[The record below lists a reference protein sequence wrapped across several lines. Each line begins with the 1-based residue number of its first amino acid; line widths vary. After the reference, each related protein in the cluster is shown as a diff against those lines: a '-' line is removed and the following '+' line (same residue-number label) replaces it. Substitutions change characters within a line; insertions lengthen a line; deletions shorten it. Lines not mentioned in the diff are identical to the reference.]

1 MAEALTNQAYEYLY
15 RKIVSCEYLPGQELN
30 EKQLLEETSF
40 GRTPLREA
48 LLMLQAENL
57 IDIFPRKGMRIT
69 PFTEKSIDDL
79 YQTRKLIEPTVCR
92 KYISMYSK
100 SRLLEYLK
108 QFEKAAA
115 GPDYDEFQIDT
126 SFHSYLVDI
135 TGNEILINLYQSV
148 MIQLN
153 IADDYFKAA
162 EQARESQKQRDD
174 MEKES
179 YSLKHDLVTM
189 QMKLENLERKLQE
202 AEQKQKQAEEELL
215 KIKAVRTASAASA
228 HGNNQ
233 NFFSGNNG
241 HR

>member
-92 KYISMYSK
+92 KYISMYSM

-148 MIQLN
+148 MIQQMRL
-153 IADDYFKAA
+153 AVYAALKDDQNRVDNL
-162 EQARESQKQRDD
+162 EQHRAIIDALLRENEDAVQDAIILHINHSLIK
-174 MEKES
+174 
-179 YSLKHDLVTM
+179 SLKM
-189 QMKLENLERKLQE
+189 MEND
-202 AEQKQKQAEEELL
+202 
-215 KIKAVRTASAASA
+215 
-228 HGNNQ
+228 N
-233 NFFSGNNG
+233 
-241 HR
+241 

>member
-92 KYISMYSK
+92 KYITMYSK
-100 SRLLEYLK
+100 SKLLEFLK
-108 QFEKAAA
+108 QFERAEK
-115 GPDYDEFQIDT
+115 GSDYDESQIDT
-126 SFHSYLVDI
+126 SFHSYLIGI
-135 TGNEILINLYQSV
+135 TENNILISLYQSV
-148 MIQLN
+148 MIQQMRLAVYAALN
-153 IADDYFKAA
+153 DDQNRVGNLDQHRAIIDA
-162 EQARESQKQRDD
+162 LLRENEEDVQDAIVLHINHSLIK
-174 MEKES
+174 
-179 YSLKHDLVTM
+179 SLKM
-189 QMKLENLERKLQE
+189 MK
-202 AEQKQKQAEEELL
+202 
-215 KIKAVRTASAASA
+215 TDD
-228 HGNNQ
+228 
-233 NFFSGNNG
+233 
-241 HR
+241 

>member
-92 KYISMYSK
+92 KYITMYSK
-100 SRLLEYLK
+100 SKLLEFLK
-108 QFEKAAA
+108 QFERAEK
-115 GPDYDEFQIDT
+115 GSDYDEFQIDT
-126 SFHSYLVDI
+126 SFHSYLIGI
-135 TGNEILINLYQSV
+135 TENNILINLYQSV
-148 MIQLN
+148 MIQQMRL
-153 IADDYFKAA
+153 AVYAALSDDQNRVGNLDQHRAIIDA
-162 EQARESQKQRDD
+162 LLRENEEDVQDAIVLHINHSLIK
-174 MEKES
+174 
-179 YSLKHDLVTM
+179 SLKM
-189 QMKLENLERKLQE
+189 MK
-202 AEQKQKQAEEELL
+202 
-215 KIKAVRTASAASA
+215 TDD
-228 HGNNQ
+228 
-233 NFFSGNNG
+233 
-241 HR
+241 

>member
-148 MIQLN
+148 MIQQMRL
-153 IADDYFKAA
+153 AVYAALKDD
-162 EQARESQKQRDD
+162 QNRVD
-174 MEKES
+174 
-179 YSLKHDLVTM
+179 
-189 QMKLENLERKLQE
+189 NLEQHR
-202 AEQKQKQAEEELL
+202 AIIDALL
-215 KIKAVRTASAASA
+215 RENEDAVQDAILLHNNHTRIKTLKMMETDTSR
-228 HGNNQ
+228 
-233 NFFSGNNG
+233 
-241 HR
+241 

>member
-148 MIQLN
+148 MIQQMRL
-153 IADDYFKAA
+153 AVYAALKDDQNRVDNL
-162 EQARESQKQRDD
+162 EQHRAIIDALLRENEDAVQDAIILHINHSLIK
-174 MEKES
+174 
-179 YSLKHDLVTM
+179 SLKMMEID
-189 QMKLENLERKLQE
+189 N
-202 AEQKQKQAEEELL
+202 
-215 KIKAVRTASAASA
+215 
-228 HGNNQ
+228 
-233 NFFSGNNG
+233 
-241 HR
+241 

>member
-92 KYISMYSK
+92 KYITMYSK
-100 SRLLEYLK
+100 SKLLEFLK
-108 QFEKAAA
+108 QFERAEK
-115 GPDYDEFQIDT
+115 GSDYDEFQIDT
-126 SFHSYLVDI
+126 AFHSYLIGI
-135 TGNEILINLYQSV
+135 TENHILINLYQSV
-148 MIQLN
+148 MIQQMRLAVYAALN
-153 IADDYFKAA
+153 DDQNRVGNLDQHRAIIDA
-162 EQARESQKQRDD
+162 LLRENEEDVQDAIVLHINHSLIK
-174 MEKES
+174 
-179 YSLKHDLVTM
+179 SLKM
-189 QMKLENLERKLQE
+189 MK
-202 AEQKQKQAEEELL
+202 
-215 KIKAVRTASAASA
+215 IDD
-228 HGNNQ
+228 
-233 NFFSGNNG
+233 
-241 HR
+241 

>member
-92 KYISMYSK
+92 KYITMYSK
-100 SRLLEYLK
+100 SKLLEFLK
-108 QFEKAAA
+108 QFERAEK
-115 GPDYDEFQIDT
+115 GSDYDEFQIDT
-126 SFHSYLVDI
+126 SFHSYLIGI
-135 TGNEILINLYQSV
+135 TENHILINLYQSV
-148 MIQLN
+148 MFQQMRLAVYAALN
-153 IADDYFKAA
+153 DDQNRVGNLVQHRAIIDA
-162 EQARESQKQRDD
+162 LLRENEEDVQDAIVLHINHSLIK
-174 MEKES
+174 
-179 YSLKHDLVTM
+179 SLKM
-189 QMKLENLERKLQE
+189 MK
-202 AEQKQKQAEEELL
+202 
-215 KIKAVRTASAASA
+215 TDD
-228 HGNNQ
+228 
-233 NFFSGNNG
+233 
-241 HR
+241 

>member
-57 IDIFPRKGMRIT
+57 IDIFPRKIT

-148 MIQLN
+148 MIQQMRL
-153 IADDYFKAA
+153 AVYAALKDDQNRVDNL
-162 EQARESQKQRDD
+162 EQHRAIIDALLRENEDAVQDAIILHINHSLIK
-174 MEKES
+174 
-179 YSLKHDLVTM
+179 SLKM
-189 QMKLENLERKLQE
+189 MEND
-202 AEQKQKQAEEELL
+202 
-215 KIKAVRTASAASA
+215 
-228 HGNNQ
+228 N
-233 NFFSGNNG
+233 
-241 HR
+241 

>member
-79 YQTRKLIEPTVCR
+79 YQTRKLIEPTVC
-92 KYISMYSK
+92 

-148 MIQLN
+148 MIQQMRL
-153 IADDYFKAA
+153 AVYAALKDDQNRVDNL
-162 EQARESQKQRDD
+162 EQHRAIIDALLRENEDAVQDAIILHINHSLIK
-174 MEKES
+174 
-179 YSLKHDLVTM
+179 SLKM
-189 QMKLENLERKLQE
+189 MEND
-202 AEQKQKQAEEELL
+202 
-215 KIKAVRTASAASA
+215 
-228 HGNNQ
+228 N
-233 NFFSGNNG
+233 
-241 HR
+241 

>member
-92 KYISMYSK
+92 KYITMYAKSK
-100 SRLLEYLK
+100 LLEFLK
-108 QFEKAAA
+108 QFERAEK
-115 GPDYDEFQIDT
+115 GSDYDEFQIDT
-126 SFHSYLVDI
+126 SFHSYLIGI
-135 TGNEILINLYQSV
+135 TENHILINLYQSV
-148 MIQLN
+148 MIQQMRLAVYAALN
-153 IADDYFKAA
+153 DDQNRVGNLDQHRAIIDA
-162 EQARESQKQRDD
+162 LLRENEEDVQDAIVLHINHSLIK
-174 MEKES
+174 
-179 YSLKHDLVTM
+179 SLKM
-189 QMKLENLERKLQE
+189 MK
-202 AEQKQKQAEEELL
+202 
-215 KIKAVRTASAASA
+215 IDD
-228 HGNNQ
+228 
-233 NFFSGNNG
+233 
-241 HR
+241 

>member
-40 GRTPLREA
+40 GRTPLREV

-92 KYISMYSK
+92 KYITMYSK
-100 SRLLEYLK
+100 SKLLEFLK
-108 QFEKAAA
+108 QFERAEK

-126 SFHSYLVDI
+126 SFHSYLIGI
-135 TGNEILINLYQSV
+135 TENNILINLYQSV
-148 MIQLN
+148 MIQQMRLAVYAALN
-153 IADDYFKAA
+153 DDQNRVGNLDQHRAIIDA
-162 EQARESQKQRDD
+162 LLRENEEDVQDAIVLHINHSLIK
-174 MEKES
+174 
-179 YSLKHDLVTM
+179 SLKM
-189 QMKLENLERKLQE
+189 MK
-202 AEQKQKQAEEELL
+202 
-215 KIKAVRTASAASA
+215 TDD
-228 HGNNQ
+228 
-233 NFFSGNNG
+233 
-241 HR
+241 

>member
-92 KYISMYSK
+92 KYITMYSK
-100 SRLLEYLK
+100 SKLLEFLK
-108 QFEKAAA
+108 QFERAEK
-115 GPDYDEFQIDT
+115 GSDYDEFQIDT
-126 SFHSYLVDI
+126 SFHSYLIGI
-135 TGNEILINLYQSV
+135 TENHILINMYQSV
-148 MIQLN
+148 MIQQMRLAVYAALN
-153 IADDYFKAA
+153 DDQNRVGNLDQHRAIIDA
-162 EQARESQKQRDD
+162 LLRENEEDVQDAIVLHINHSLIK
-174 MEKES
+174 
-179 YSLKHDLVTM
+179 SLKM
-189 QMKLENLERKLQE
+189 MK
-202 AEQKQKQAEEELL
+202 
-215 KIKAVRTASAASA
+215 TDD
-228 HGNNQ
+228 
-233 NFFSGNNG
+233 
-241 HR
+241 